1 MKVNFMRVNY
11 CRLILVAFISCL
23 IGTGIAMADSSS
35 IKEASTEK
43 VLHLVIKNRN
53 KKDLNILI
61 KPEIPHLS
69 RHIPD
74 DRLKAGWLVLT
85 VPAAP
90 DNATSTNAVIEV
102 SSEQVGNFDYYSI
115 TGETNPFTPVGTC
128 YNLQKGKC
136 YRIEFTNNLFG
147 TDCIGTELK
156 EPAPKRENSVEILP
170 IKKIAPIPREGISR
184 QPYRPSEVLTPDK

>member
-1 MKVNFMRVNY
+1 MIENY
-11 CRLILVAFISCL
+11 CKLIILALISNPL
-23 IGTGIAMADSSS
+23 WIDTTMAIPSSS
-35 IKEASTEK
+35 EDTSTEK
-43 VLHLVIKNRN
+43 VLRLIIKNRN

-69 RHIPD
+69 PHIPD
-74 DRLKAGWLVLT
+74 DRLKAGWIVLT

-90 DNATSTNAVIEV
+90 DTTTSTNAVIEV
-102 SSEQVGNFDYYSI
+102 SSEQLGNFDYYSI
-115 TGETNPFTPVGTC
+115 TGETNSLTPIGTC

-136 YRIEFTNNLFG
+136 YRVEFTNNLLG

-156 EPAPKRENSVEILP
+156 GSIPKRENGVEVLP